1 MIMVWKRGML
11 AIGLSV
17 LLGGCAGYR
26 LGPTG
31 GQTAGAR
38 SIQIQPFFNRTLEPR
53 LGEAITTA
61 LRKEIQRDGTYT
73 LASHADGD
81 LVVSGDILSYQRGQ
95 ISFLP
100 TDITTGR
107 DYRLTFTAH
116 VVVRDRITGRVVY
129 EDDLTGAT
137 LMRAGDDLPSA
148 ERQTLPV
155 LAEDLARQITA
166 ALTDGKW

>member
-1 MIMVWKRGML
+1 MRVPFKF
-11 AIGLSV
+11 
-17 LLGGCAGYR
+17 C
-26 LGPTG
+26 
-31 GQTAGAR
+31 
-38 SIQIQPFFNRTLEPR
+38 PFFNRTLEPR

-73 LASHADGD
+73 LASRHDGD

-95 ISFLP
+95 ISFLS

-129 EDDLTGAT
+129 EENLTGAT
-137 LMRAGDDLPSA
+137 LMRVDNDLPGA

-155 LAEDLARQITA
+155 LAADLARQITA